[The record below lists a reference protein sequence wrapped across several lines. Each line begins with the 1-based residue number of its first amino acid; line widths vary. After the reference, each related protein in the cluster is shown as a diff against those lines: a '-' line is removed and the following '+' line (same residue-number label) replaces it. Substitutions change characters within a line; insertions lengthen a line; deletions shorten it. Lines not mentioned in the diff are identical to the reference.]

1 MELQNMLYTHPTYL
15 SRDRTKRRSSAAPKM
30 SAFRRIAAVL
40 TAGWLV
46 VFALFTVG
54 FFLFPYGQLK

>member
-1 MELQNMLYTHPTYL
+1 MPLQLGGEVSLEEEAGWHWN
-15 SRDRTKRRSSAAPKM
+15 AA
-30 SAFRRIAAVL
+30 IAAVL

-54 FFLFPYGQLK
+54 FFFFPYGQLK